1 MTFYANKG
9 ISRREV
15 GSKRLDAD
23 QNPSYCRYKESLME
37 VNAAAMKFSKATNY
51 ALHTMLFLVAA
62 APDKQ
67 HIGVQQ
73 LAERQAVSPTYL
85 SKILTKLVK
94 AGMIESA
101 SGANGGYRLK
111 RNWEDISFLDIIHAI
126 EGTAS
131 LFDCDFNHG
140 SDCMIQ
146 KVMVEAEMEMESYL
160 KNKKMSDLAKTVK
173 ISL

>member
-1 MTFYANKG
+1 
-9 ISRREV
+9 
-15 GSKRLDAD
+15 
-23 QNPSYCRYKESLME
+23 
-37 VNAAAMKFSKATNY
+37 MKFTKATNY
-51 ALHTMLFLVAA
+51 ALHTMLFLAAA
-62 APDKQ
+62 APDK
-67 HIGVQQ
+67 HVGVQQ

-131 LFDCDFNHG
+131 LFDCDFDHG
-140 SDCMIQ
+140 PDCLILRVMIA
-146 KVMVEAEMEMESYL
+146 AEEQMEVYL
-160 KNKKMSDLAKTVK
+160 LNRKISDLAKSVK
-173 ISL
+173 API

>member
-1 MTFYANKG
+1 
-9 ISRREV
+9 
-15 GSKRLDAD
+15 
-23 QNPSYCRYKESLME
+23 
-37 VNAAAMKFSKATNY
+37 MKFSKATNY
-51 ALHTMLFLVAA
+51 ALHTMLFLAAA
-62 APDKQ
+62 APDK
-67 HIGVQQ
+67 HIGVQP
-73 LAERQAVSPTYL
+73 LAERQEVSPTYL

-140 SDCMIQ
+140 TECLIQ
-146 KVMVEAEMEMESYL
+146 KVMVEAEEEMETYL
-160 KNKKMSDLAKTVK
+160 KNKKMADLAKTVK
-173 ISL
+173 LSL